1 MSTAI
6 QSSFEETIADI
17 LKEFPGTTVLVPDD
31 EAKKYA
37 IEILTALS
45 NLIRINQG
53 KRIKKQ
59 VLYEAMVEVV
69 ADGLKAVERL
79 HAKA

>member
-1 MSTAI
+1 MPQTAY
-6 QSSFEETIADI
+6 SFDGVLVDI
-17 LKEFPGTTVLVPDD
+17 LREFPGTTVLVPDD

-37 IEILTALS
+37 AEILSALS
-45 NLIRINQG
+45 NLMRINQG

-59 VLYEAMVEVV
+59 VLYQAMVEVV

-79 HAKA
+79 NRGGV